1 MKRVLSASLIL
12 ILTMMFL
19 TAAAASAESV
29 QELPYY
35 VSDTAGLT
43 SSDQWQKLE
52 SAAER
57 VTDQYGCGVYIV
69 TLQDYRDYGSYSSI
83 RSFSEDFYNRYHL
96 GIGEKRN
103 GILLVLSMAERDY
116 SLIAYGSDA
125 HYAFTDYGKTVLE
138 NGFLD
143 DFRRDDW
150 NSGFSDYISGC
161 EQLLSRAADGNPVD
175 VSYESR
181 SGIPPELSTGIIIG
195 VPLLVS
201 FGACEGMRHRMKP
214 VKTQSRADEYIVPG
228 GIHFNLKRDVFVN
241 RTVSRTVIRTEN
253 RDSHYGGGGGTTVNS
268 GGFSGHSGKF

>member
-1 MKRVLSASLIL
+1 MKRIWSVSLIL
-12 ILTMMFL
+12 ILALMLL
-19 TAAAASAESV
+19 TGTAASAESA
-29 QELPYY
+29 QKLPYY
-35 VSDTAGLT
+35 VSDTANLVP
-43 SSDQWQKLE
+43 DQWQKLE
-52 SAAER
+52 TAAER
-57 VTDQYGCGVYIV
+57 VSEQYGCGVYIV
-69 TLQDYRDYGSYSSI
+69 TLQDYRDYGSYSSM

-96 GIGEKRN
+96 GIGEKQN

-125 HYAFTDYGKTVLE
+125 HYAFTDYGKTMLE
-138 NGFLD
+138 NSFLD

-150 NSGFSDYISGC
+150 NGGFSDYISGC

-181 SGIPPELSTGIIIG
+181 SGIPSELSNGIIIG

-201 FGACEGMRHRMKP
+201 FGACEGMKRRMKP
-214 VKTQSRADEYIVPG
+214 VKPKSRADEYIVPG

-253 RDSHYGGGGGTTVNS
+253 RDSHYGGGGGTTLNS

>member
-1 MKRVLSASLIL
+1 MKRVLSLSLIL
-12 ILTMMFL
+12 ILTVML
-19 TAAAASAESV
+19 LSGASAAAESA

-43 SSDQWQKLE
+43 SSEQWQKLE
-52 SAAER
+52 TAAER
-57 VTDQYGCGVYIV
+57 VSERYGCGVYLV
-69 TLQDYRDYGSYSSI
+69 TLQDYRDYGSYGSI
-83 RSFSEDFYNRYHL
+83 RSFSEDFYRRYRL

-103 GILLVLSMAERDY
+103 GILLVLSMSERDY
-116 SLIAYGSDA
+116 CLIAYGSDA

-150 NSGFSDYISGC
+150 NGGFSDYIDGC

-175 VSYESR
+175 IPYESR
-181 SGIPPELSTGIIIG
+181 SGIPPEFKTGIIIG

-201 FGACEGMRHRMKP
+201 FGACEGMKRRMKP
-214 VKTQSRADEYIVPG
+214 VKPQSRADEYIVPG

-241 RTVSRTVIRTEN
+241 RTVTRTVIRTEN

>member
-1 MKRVLSASLIL
+1 MKRDLSVSLIVL
-12 ILTMMFL
+12 LAMMFL
-19 TAAAASAESV
+19 HAAALAESA

-43 SSDQWQKLE
+43 SSDQWQILE
-52 SAAER
+52 TSAER
-57 VTDQYGCGVYIV
+57 VSGRYGCGVYIV
-69 TLQDYRDYGSYSSI
+69 TLEDYRDYGSYSSI
-83 RSFSEDFYNRYHL
+83 GNFAEDFYNRYRL
-96 GIGEKRN
+96 GEGEKRN

-138 NGFLD
+138 NAFLD

-150 NSGFSDYISGC
+150 NGGFSDYISGC

-175 VSYESR
+175 VPYESR
-181 SGIPPELSTGIIIG
+181 SGISPELSTCIIIG

-201 FGACEGMRHRMKP
+201 FGVCEGMKHRMKP
-214 VKTQSRADEYIVPG
+214 VKPQSRADEYIVPG

>member
-1 MKRVLSASLIL
+1 MKRVLSVSLIL
-12 ILTMMFL
+12 LLTMMFL

-143 DFRRDDW
+143 DFHRDDW

-161 EQLLSRAADGNPVD
+161 EQLLSRA
-175 VSYESR
+175 
-181 SGIPPELSTGIIIG
+181 TGI
-195 VPLLVS
+195 LWMS
-201 FGACEGMRHRMKP
+201 AMRAGAA
-214 VKTQSRADEYIVPG
+214 SRRNSAPASSSA
-228 GIHFNLKRDVFVN
+228 
-241 RTVSRTVIRTEN
+241 SRC
-253 RDSHYGGGGGTTVNS
+253 S
-268 GGFSGHSGKF
+268 

>member
-1 MKRVLSASLIL
+1 MKRVLSVSLIL
-12 ILTMMFL
+12 FLILAVL
-19 TAAAASAESV
+19 TGAAASAESV

-52 SAAER
+52 DAAARISER
-57 VTDQYGCGVYIV
+57 YGCGVYIV
-69 TLQDYRDYGSYSSI
+69 TLQDYRDYGSYSNI
-83 RSFSEDFYNRYHL
+83 RSFSEEFYNRYHL
-96 GIGEKRN
+96 GEGEKRN

-150 NSGFSDYISGC
+150 NGGFSDYISGC
-161 EQLLSRAADGNPVD
+161 EQLLSRAAEGNPVD

-181 SGIPPELSTGIIIG
+181 SGIPPELRTGIIIG

-201 FGACEGMRHRMKP
+201 FGVCEGMKHRMKP
-214 VKTQSRADEYIVPG
+214 VKPQSRADEYIVPG
-228 GIHFNLKRDVFVN
+228 GVHFNLKRDVFVN

-253 RDSHYGGGGGTTVNS
+253 RDSHYGGGGTTVNS

>member
-1 MKRVLSASLIL
+1 MKRIWSVSLIL
-12 ILTMMFL
+12 ILALMLL
-19 TAAAASAESV
+19 TGTAASAESA
-29 QELPYY
+29 QKLPYY
-35 VSDTAGLT
+35 VSDTANLVP
-43 SSDQWQKLE
+43 DQWQKLE
-52 SAAER
+52 TAAER
-57 VTDQYGCGVYIV
+57 VSEQYGCGVYIV
-69 TLQDYRDYGSYSSI
+69 TLQDYRDYGSYSSM

-96 GIGEKRN
+96 GIGEKQN

-125 HYAFTDYGKTVLE
+125 HYAFTDYGKTMLE
-138 NGFLD
+138 NSFLD

-150 NSGFSDYISGC
+150 NGGFSDYISGC

-181 SGIPPELSTGIIIG
+181 SGIPSELSNGIIIG

-201 FGACEGMRHRMKP
+201 FGACEGMKRRMKP
-214 VKTQSRADEYIVPG
+214 VKPQSRADEYIVPG

-253 RDSHYGGGGGTTVNS
+253 RDSHYGGGGGTTLNS

>member
-1 MKRVLSASLIL
+1 MKRIWSVSLIL
-12 ILTMMFL
+12 ILALMLL
-19 TAAAASAESV
+19 TGTAASAESA
-29 QELPYY
+29 QKLPYY
-35 VSDTAGLT
+35 VSDTANLVP
-43 SSDQWQKLE
+43 DQWQKLE
-52 SAAER
+52 TAAER
-57 VTDQYGCGVYIV
+57 VSEQYGCGVYIV
-69 TLQDYRDYGSYSSI
+69 TLQDYRDYGSYSSM

-96 GIGEKRN
+96 GIGEKQN

-125 HYAFTDYGKTVLE
+125 HYAFTDYGKTMLE
-138 NGFLD
+138 NSFLD

-150 NSGFSDYISGC
+150 NGGFSDYISGC

-181 SGIPPELSTGIIIG
+181 SGIPSELSNGIIIG

-201 FGACEGMRHRMKP
+201 FGASEGMKRRMKP
-214 VKTQSRADEYIVPG
+214 VKPQSRADEYIVPG